1 MASGTERDPILILRI
16 DGEDL
21 QEFLAAPQLETV
33 ATSMYSEIADAND
46 IHECTV
52 KALNKLTVDHGMPPT
67 SDPWVHANIVEP
79 SLQLSDL
86 PRDEGPISQEIFIES
101 LKKVLGNVV
110 AKLKDQPVI
119 VAHSEKI
126 FDGSGIKRLFSDNYQ
141 MDQAIDSAW
150 KSLPKDQEGQ
160 LSREYLRVALDV
172 LAPAVSLPAYGTVD
186 QMDAAT
192 AQVFEMVKAEE
203 ESTLNR
209 EEFNKLITEILTN
222 LMLKLEGKPV
232 TVSSNAV
239 VNEPITS
246 TLVAPSSQ

>member
-1 MASGTERDPILILRI
+1 MASGSERDPILILRI

-21 QEFLAAPQLETV
+21 QEFLAAPQLETI

-86 PRDEGPISQEIFIES
+86 PRNEGPISQEIFFES

-126 FDGSGIKRLFSDNYQ
+126 FDGSGIKRLFSNNYQ
-141 MDQAIDSAW
+141 MDQ
-150 KSLPKDQEGQ
+150 DQQGQ

-172 LAPAVSLPAYGTVD
+172 IAPAVSLPAYGTVD

-192 AQVFEMVKAEE
+192 AQVFEMVKAGE
-203 ESTLNR
+203 ESTLDQ
-209 EEFNKLITEILTN
+209 EEFNKLIIEILTH
-222 LMLKLEGKPV
+222 LMLKLEGNPV

-246 TLVAPSSQ
+246 TLVAPSQ